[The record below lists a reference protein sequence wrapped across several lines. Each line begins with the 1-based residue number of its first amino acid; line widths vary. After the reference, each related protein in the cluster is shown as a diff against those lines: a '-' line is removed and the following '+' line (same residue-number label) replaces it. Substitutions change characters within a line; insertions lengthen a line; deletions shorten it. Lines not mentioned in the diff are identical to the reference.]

1 MSALGG
7 SMFPRFLMSEGMQKA
22 GLLTFN
28 AWALDGY
35 LKVFW
40 RQAALW
46 ELWPQ
51 LAVLVGLTLVF
62 LGAARI
68 LARRWEAA

>member
-1 MSALGG
+1 MSDT
-7 SMFPRFLMSEGMQKA
+7 MQKI
-22 GLLTFN
+22 GLVTFN

-40 RQAALW
+40 RNAPLTA
-46 ELWPQ
+46 LWPQ
-51 LAVLVGLTLVF
+51 LLVLALLTAVF
-62 LGAARI
+62 LAVART

>member
-1 MSALGG
+1 
-7 SMFPRFLMSEGMQKA
+7 MFPRFLMSETMQKL

-40 RQAALW
+40 RDAPLW
-46 ELWPQ
+46 QLWPQ
-51 LAVLVGLTLVF
+51 VLVLSGLTVVF
-62 LGAARI
+62 LGAARL

>member
-1 MSALGG
+1 V
-7 SMFPRFLMSEGMQKA
+7 
-22 GLLTFN
+22 TFN

-40 RQAALW
+40 R
-46 ELWPQ
+46 ELPLTSLAPQ
-51 LAVLVGLTLVF
+51 LGVLAGLTVVF
-62 LGAARI
+62 LGAARV